1 MSTPRASAPRYDD
14 ALGDALGDT
23 LGDALDDVPG
33 DGVGEVPAAAGWDPG
48 LGGLICEADCVSL
61 IPAEVPRENKN
72 ARTLYAAGLGGLAF
86 V

>member
-14 ALGDALGDT
+14 AMG
-23 LGDALDDVPG
+23 DVPG
-33 DGVGEVPAAAGWDPG
+33 DVPGGGAGDLLAGAGWDPG

-61 IPAEVPRENKN
+61 IPAEIPRENKN

>member
-14 ALGDALGDT
+14 VLGD
-23 LGDALDDVPG
+23 VSG
-33 DGVGEVPAAAGWDPG
+33 DGVGEVLAATGWEPG